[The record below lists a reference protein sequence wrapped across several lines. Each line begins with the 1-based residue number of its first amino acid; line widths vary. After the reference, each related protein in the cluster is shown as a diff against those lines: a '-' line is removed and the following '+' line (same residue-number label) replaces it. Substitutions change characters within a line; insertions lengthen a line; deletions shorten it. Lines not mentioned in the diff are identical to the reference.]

1 MPDINRVAD
10 LVLFEKGEP
19 TNYCINGIEIP
30 KECGKAEKY
39 KATIILYDNEKSERE
54 EVEYKIYITEKDF
67 ENSTPLITI
76 QANMNPEI
84 QFYPDDGE
92 DVSYMYYDLEETG
105 SVIKNDKVLPLSR
118 TFLI

>member
-1 MPDINRVAD
+1 MKIYRMSMLYYEKCQILKRVAD

-54 EVEYKIYITEKDF
+54 EVE
-67 ENSTPLITI
+67 
-76 QANMNPEI
+76 
-84 QFYPDDGE
+84 
-92 DVSYMYYDLEETG
+92 
-105 SVIKNDKVLPLSR
+105 
-118 TFLI
+118 